1 MKYYIKIENTYSEK
15 IDEKDLLDS
24 NNNILRTYFMN
35 KHNDENPYAKRIEKV
50 SKKNV
55 KYYEI

>member
-1 MKYYIKIENTYSEK
+1 MKYYIEIENTYSEK

-24 NNNILRTYFMN
+24 NNILRTYFKN
-35 KHNDENPYAKRIEKV
+35 KHNDEKPYAKRIEKV
-50 SKKNV
+50 SKKNI

>member
-1 MKYYIKIENTYSEK
+1 MKYYIEIENTYSEK

-24 NNNILRTYFMN
+24 NNIMRTYFMN
-35 KHNDENPYAKRIEKV
+35 KHNDEKPYAKRIEKV
-50 SKKNV
+50 SKKNI